1 MIELFSIFKWF
12 TALIDPVL
20 AVWVAVIM
28 VAGFWLKRSVKLPS
42 WLPPL
47 PVCLFVIFLVV
58 SLLFGWVTN
67 AYEGARG
74 VFYVVAYALG
84 NSIAFTGLS
93 FVIYDI
99 AHGVIKKKGLAK
111 TGETEEA
118 VKTEKKGIS
127 EEARKKIIV
136 YGVAALAAFCISGLV
151 SYIVFFETILY
162 SFFFGLFGAGVA
174 AVIARTVYHLA
185 VLKDNTPRMWGVSV
199 DFLISCGG
207 WLFAVLSTS
216 ILGSSV
222 GLAATALGLIMAYGN
237 RFVGAVKEIAG
248 AAEDTAKTEGQ
259 PTVDYSQLK
268 ADLLKTM
275 KYAFIN
281 DNPDLG
287 EDKSRAL
294 CMINGVAYTP
304 VEAYAM
310 GKGAA
315 AAEAQQYVN
324 MIVEKIQEE
333 Q

>member
-1 MIELFSIFKWF
+1 MIELLSIFKWF

-67 AYEGARG
+67 TYEGARG

-111 TGETEEA
+111 TTGEEEA

-127 EEARKKIIV
+127 EEIKKKIIV
-136 YGVAALAAFCISGLV
+136 YGVAALAGFCISGLV
-151 SYIVFFETILY
+151 SYIVFFETLLY

-222 GLAATALGLIMAYGN
+222 GLAITALGLIMAYGN

-248 AAEDTAKTEGQ
+248 AVEDEKETKAVS
-259 PTVDYSQLK
+259 VDYAELK
-268 ADLLKTM
+268 AELLKTM

-281 DNPDLG
+281 DDPDLG

-310 GKGAA
+310 GNGAA

>member
-1 MIELFSIFKWF
+1 MIELLSIFKWF

-28 VAGFWLKRSVKLPS
+28 VAGFWLKRSAKLPS

-67 AYEGARG
+67 TYEGARG

-111 TGETEEA
+111 TEEA

-127 EEARKKIIV
+127 EETRKKIIV
-136 YGVAALAAFCISGLV
+136 YGVAALAGFCISGLV
-151 SYIVFFETILY
+151 SYIAFFETLLY
-162 SFFFGLFGAGVA
+162 SFFFGLFGAGIA
-174 AVIARTVYHLA
+174 AAIARTVYHLA

-222 GLAATALGLIMAYGN
+222 GLAITALGLIMAYGN

-248 AAEDTAKTEGQ
+248 AVEDEKETKAVG
-259 PTVDYSQLK
+259 VDYAELK
-268 ADLLKTM
+268 SELLKTM

-281 DNPDLG
+281 DDPDLG
-287 EDKSRAL
+287 EDKSRPL

>member
-67 AYEGARG
+67 TYEGARG
-74 VFYVVAYALG
+74 VFYVMAYALG

-111 TGETEEA
+111 TTEEA

-127 EEARKKIIV
+127 EETRKKIIV
-136 YGVAALAAFCISGLV
+136 YGVAALVGFCISGLV
-151 SYIVFFETILY
+151 SYIVFFETLLY

-185 VLKDNTPRMWGVSV
+185 VLKDTTPRMWGVSV

-207 WLFAVLSTS
+207 WLFAVLSTT
-216 ILGSSV
+216 ILGSSI
-222 GLAATALGLIMAYGN
+222 GLAITALGLIMAYGN

-248 AAEDTAKTEGQ
+248 AVKDEKEIKAVGVDYTELKTE
-259 PTVDYSQLK
+259 
-268 ADLLKTM
+268 LLKTM

-287 EDKSRAL
+287 EDKSRPL

-324 MIVEKIQEE
+324 MIVEKIQEDK
-333 Q
+333 

>member
-1 MIELFSIFKWF
+1 MIELLSIFKWF

-67 AYEGARG
+67 TYEGARG

-111 TGETEEA
+111 TGETEDA
-118 VKTEKKGIS
+118 VKAEKKGIS
-127 EEARKKIIV
+127 EETRKKIIV
-136 YGVAALAAFCISGLV
+136 YGVAALAGFCISGLV
-151 SYIVFFETILY
+151 SYIVFFETLLY
-162 SFFFGLFGAGVA
+162 SFFFGLFGAGIA

-222 GLAATALGLIMAYGN
+222 GLAVTALGLIMAYGN

-248 AAEDTAKTEGQ
+248 AVKDEKETKAVG
-259 PTVDYSQLK
+259 VDYAELK
-268 ADLLKTM
+268 SELLKTM

-281 DNPDLG
+281 DDPDLG
-287 EDKSRAL
+287 EDKSRPL
-294 CMINGVAYTP
+294 CMINGVACTP

-324 MIVEKIQEE
+324 MIVEKIQEDK
-333 Q
+333 

>member
-1 MIELFSIFKWF
+1 MIEFFSIFKWF

-67 AYEGARG
+67 TYEGARG
-74 VFYVVAYALG
+74 VFYVMAYALG

-111 TGETEEA
+111 TVETEEA
-118 VKTEKKGIS
+118 VKAEKKGIS
-127 EEARKKIIV
+127 EETRKKIIV
-136 YGVAALAAFCISGLV
+136 YGVAALVGFCISGLV

-216 ILGSSV
+216 ILGSSG

-248 AAEDTAKTEGQ
+248 AVKDEKETKAVSVDYAELKTE
-259 PTVDYSQLK
+259 
-268 ADLLKTM
+268 LLKTM
-275 KYAFIN
+275 KYAFVA
-281 DNPDLG
+281 DDPDLG
-287 EDKSRAL
+287 EDKSRPL

-310 GKGAA
+310 GKGAS
-315 AAEAQQYVN
+315 AAEAQQYVD
-324 MIVEKIQEE
+324 MIVEKIQEDK
-333 Q
+333 